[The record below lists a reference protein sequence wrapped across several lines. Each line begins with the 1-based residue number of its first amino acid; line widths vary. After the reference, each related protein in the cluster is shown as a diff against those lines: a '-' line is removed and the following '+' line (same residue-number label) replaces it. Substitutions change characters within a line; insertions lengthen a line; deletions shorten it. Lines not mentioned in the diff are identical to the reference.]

1 MRLNEGLEKLGAK
14 EVIGG
19 NQCEGGVFARC
30 AMESIVVPSTLKRIE
45 ASTFCSCTSL
55 KRIEIQSGVERIG
68 K

>member
-19 NQCEGGVFARC
+19 NQCEGGVFTGC
-30 AMESIVVPSTLKRIE
+30 AIESIVVPSTLKRIE
-45 ASTFCSCTSL
+45 ASTFCCCKSL
-55 KRIEIQSGVERIG
+55 KSVEIQSGVERIG